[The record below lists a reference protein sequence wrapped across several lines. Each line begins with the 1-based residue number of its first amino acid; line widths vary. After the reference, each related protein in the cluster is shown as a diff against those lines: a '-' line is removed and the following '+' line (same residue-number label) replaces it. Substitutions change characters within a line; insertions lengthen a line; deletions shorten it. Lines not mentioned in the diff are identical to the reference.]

1 MGCTVNVEE
10 DGQCSWNVAASDTV
24 VEDLKSQSKWNCL
37 YVESKKNGTK
47 ELIYKT
53 DTENKLM
60 VTNGVRW
67 GGINWETGIDIYTLL
82 YIKQKTQGPIVG
94 FSGSSAG
101 KESACNA
108 GDPGLIP
115 GSRRSPGEG
124 NSYPLQYSCPE
135 NSMDRGAWQVT
146 VHGVAKSQTQL
157 SDFHFTS
164 LHFKDI

>member
-1 MGCTVNVEE
+1 M
-10 DGQCSWNVAASDTV
+10 
-24 VEDLKSQSKWNCL
+24 
-37 YVESKKNGTK
+37 ESKKNGTK

-108 GDPGLIP
+108 GDPGSIP

-124 NSYPLQYSCPE
+124 NSYSLQYSCPE

>member
-1 MGCTVNVEE
+1 M
-10 DGQCSWNVAASDTV
+10 WN
-24 VEDLKSQSKWNCL
+24 L
-37 YVESKKNGTK
+37 KKNGTK

-53 DTENKLM
+53 DTENKLT

-67 GGINWETGIDIYTLL
+67 GGTNWEIGIDIYTLL
-82 YIKQKTQGPIVG
+82 YVKQKTQGPTVH

-101 KESACNA
+101 KESACDA
-108 GDPGLIP
+108 GDP

-146 VHGVAKSQTQL
+146 VHGVARVRHNLVTNTHKWL
-157 SDFHFTS
+157 IH
-164 LHFKDI
+164 